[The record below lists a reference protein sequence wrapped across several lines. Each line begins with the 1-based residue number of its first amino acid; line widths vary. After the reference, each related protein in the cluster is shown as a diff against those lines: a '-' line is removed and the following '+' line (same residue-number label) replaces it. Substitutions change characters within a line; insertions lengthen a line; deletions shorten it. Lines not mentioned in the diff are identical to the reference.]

1 MNSYRKISSF
11 PLWKTSLLWFLSL
24 TLTSKKTFTRG
35 AFSIVKRCVQK
46 STGLEFAAKIINT
59 KKLTSRDFQKLER
72 EARVCRKL
80 QHPNIV
86 RLHDSIQEE
95 NYHYLIF
102 DLWVLWR
109 RLHWQFNFLTFSQ
122 RNWRWTIRRYCG
134 AGVLFRGRCFALHP
148 TDSRI
153 SSSLSQPWHRA
164 QGLETR
170 ESVVS

>member
-1 MNSYRKISSF
+1 MYSNVRQLRHQGRVGKVSYQKANFEIFDANISIR
-11 PLWKTSLLWFLSL
+11 
-24 TLTSKKTFTRG
+24 RG

-95 NYHYLIF
+95 NFHYLIF
-102 DLWVLWR
+102 DL
-109 RLHWQFNFLTFSQ
+109 
-122 RNWRWTIRRYCG
+122 
-134 AGVLFRGRCFALHP
+134 
-148 TDSRI
+148 
-153 SSSLSQPWHRA
+153 
-164 QGLETR
+164 
-170 ESVVS
+170 

>member
-1 MNSYRKISSF
+1 MKFHINIYYI
-11 PLWKTSLLWFLSL
+11 LLSIIFYLI
-24 TLTSKKTFTRG
+24 TCDVNRG

-95 NYHYLIF
+95 NFHYLIF
-102 DLWVLWR
+102 DL
-109 RLHWQFNFLTFSQ
+109 
-122 RNWRWTIRRYCG
+122 
-134 AGVLFRGRCFALHP
+134 
-148 TDSRI
+148 
-153 SSSLSQPWHRA
+153 
-164 QGLETR
+164 
-170 ESVVS
+170 

>member
-1 MNSYRKISSF
+1 LYLTPEKF
-11 PLWKTSLLWFLSL
+11 PLFRFEKLPFSDFSPF
-24 TLTSKKTFTRG
+24 FTRG

-102 DLWVLWR
+102 DL
-109 RLHWQFNFLTFSQ
+109 
-122 RNWRWTIRRYCG
+122 
-134 AGVLFRGRCFALHP
+134 
-148 TDSRI
+148 
-153 SSSLSQPWHRA
+153 
-164 QGLETR
+164 
-170 ESVVS
+170 